1 MMLVQIIKRLEDLA
15 DPDKIRFKEKKY
27 AIRSENA
34 LGVYMKDLKALAKEI
49 GRNDSLALELFDSG
63 IYEARLLC
71 SKIYTPQNLTEEL
84 MEKWVRTFDNWEIC
98 DSFCMSVF
106 ARSPL
111 AVKKAE
117 EWSSR
122 EKEFEK
128 RAGFVI
134 MAAYCMADKK
144 AANEVYLKFLP
155 IIKREATD
163 ERIYVKKA
171 VNWALRSIGKRNIDL
186 NKEAIATAEAI
197 LKIESKAAKWIAK
210 DALRELTKENVNI
223 LDYPRAVYR
232 PA

>member
-27 AIRSENA
+27 GIRSENA

-144 AANEVYLKFLP
+144 AANEVYLKVFAHHQ
-155 IIKREATD
+155 KR
-163 ERIYVKKA
+163 
-171 VNWALRSIGKRNIDL
+171 GH
-186 NKEAIATAEAI
+186 
-197 LKIESKAAKWIAK
+197 
-210 DALRELTKENVNI
+210 
-223 LDYPRAVYR
+223 
-232 PA
+232 